1 MKVKINEKKGEAEV
15 SVPDDQL
22 SLAIGKEGQN
32 VRLAAKLT
40 GFKIDIKGAEKA
52 VKKAKK
58 KTEGKKAPELEKLG
72 LSSRTINSLIAAGI
86 KTRKELQSQKDKVTE
101 IKGIGPKAAEE
112 INKALT

>member
-1 MKVKINEKKGEAEV
+1 MV

-40 GFKIDIKGAEKA
+40 GFKIDIKGAKKP

-58 KTEGKKAPELEKLG
+58 EEKKSEASELEELKL
-72 LSSRTINSLIAAGI
+72 STRTINALVAAGI
-86 KTRKELQSQKDKVTE
+86 KTKKNLMSQKNKVAE

-112 INKALT
+112 IKKALT

>member
-1 MKVKINEKKGEAEV
+1 MV

-40 GFKIDIKGAEKA
+40 GFRIDIKGAKKP
-52 VKKAKK
+52 VKKKPK
-58 KTEGKKAPELEKLG
+58 VEKISKAPELEKLK
-72 LSSRTINSLIAAGI
+72 LSTRTINALIAAGI
-86 KTRKELQSQKDKVTE
+86 KTKKKLMSQKDKVAE

-112 INKALT
+112 IKKALT